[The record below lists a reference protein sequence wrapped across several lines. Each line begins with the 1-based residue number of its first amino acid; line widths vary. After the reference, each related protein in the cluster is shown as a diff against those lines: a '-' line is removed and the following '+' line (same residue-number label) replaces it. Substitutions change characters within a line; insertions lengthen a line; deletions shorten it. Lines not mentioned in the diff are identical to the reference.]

1 MINTQEENKMRQ
13 KIDFG
18 IDLGTTNS
26 AIAVMKDTEA
36 VIIKS
41 DDTQMDTTT
50 SCVYFNK
57 KQTAFVGLSGKQ
69 GIERDLNK
77 SYVKRKKSQP
87 NGYQEFKR
95 NMGTDYLY
103 VSNHMDKS
111 LTAEDLSAEVL
122 KKLKSYVRDE
132 NIVAAVITVPAM
144 FEQSQ
149 LDATQ
154 RAAELAGFSYCELLQ
169 EPIAASIAYGIKAT
183 SQSGYWLVFDFGGGT
198 FDAALMHTEEGI
210 MKVVDS
216 AGNNHLG
223 GKDLDTAIV
232 DQLLIPEIQN
242 QYDLEDTISDSAMK
256 VLLQATLK
264 TYAEDAKIKL
274 SSSDQWSELIE
285 DLGEDDSGADIDEFD
300 ITITLDQYE
309 KVVTPIFQQ
318 AIDITKYLVKRNNL
332 ELSDLSSLILVG
344 GPTFQQT
351 LRRMLVEQV
360 TDKIDTSIDP
370 MTAVAR
376 GATLFA
382 STKDIPREL
391 QKRDTKKAQLILKYP
406 ETTVETAEHLGI
418 KIDRDA
424 SESTLPETFNL
435 EVLRTDGAWS
445 SGSLVIDND
454 VEIIELQLNTGK
466 TNHFELKLSSSDG
479 TIIPC
484 QPSTITIIQ
493 GLKIANATLPYNI
506 GIEVYDT
513 LVAKQGVWPLAGL
526 EKNKTL
532 PAKGKGTYKT
542 MQDVRPG
549 VEEDIITIPIYEIN
563 FDKEGSRAIFNKR
576 FGEIIVSGKDLPGF
590 LPSGSDVEITLNIDS
605 SRRAKFEAYFPS
617 LDETYEKQVAS
628 EIKTDISTSQLK
640 REINEART
648 VAQKLSYSGNKD
660 ADKRV
665 QELDDAERLL
675 DERSDDR
682 DTKEKVKTSLTK
694 TLIELDEYQEQGAW
708 PKAELDLEDAI
719 EDLREINNEKGNAQ
733 FSGLLT
739 EFEAQARQII
749 SKQDAQSAAK
759 LTEEVRSAAFSLHRQ
774 DPAFWV
780 GMLEYMDYGFD
791 DIQWTDRDAAFR
803 GIQHAKRLLQT
814 SPSLDQLQDA
824 VVTIMGLMKP
834 ESRAE
839 MNNVDTSLLR
849 K

>member
-1 MINTQEENKMRQ
+1 MRQ
-13 KIDFG
+13 KVDFG

-26 AIAVMKDTEA
+26 AIAVMQDGDS

-41 DDTQMDTTT
+41 DDDQGDTTA
-50 SCVYFNK
+50 SCIAFNK
-57 KQTAFVGLSGKQ
+57 KQIMRVGEKAKNSIYEDATRNFQ
-69 GIERDLNK
+69 Q
-77 SYVKRKKSQP
+77 RKANSP

-95 NMGTDYLY
+95 NMGTNYCY
-103 VSNHMDKS
+103 ESTFMDRS
-111 LTAEDLSAEVL
+111 YTAEELSAEVL
-122 KKLKSYVRDE
+122 KKLKGYVRDE
-132 NIVAAVITVPAM
+132 NVTSAVITVPAM

-198 FDAALMHTEEGI
+198 FDAALMHTEDGI

-232 DQLLIPEIQN
+232 DQLFIPEIQN
-242 QYDLEDTISDSAMK
+242 QYNLEDTILNPSMR
-256 VLLQATLK
+256 VLLQDALK
-264 TYAEDAKIKL
+264 RYAAEAKIKL
-274 SSSDQWSELIE
+274 SSSNNWDEVIE
-285 DLGEDDSGADIDEFD
+285 NFGDDDEGEEIEFD
-300 ITITLDQYE
+300 ITITLNQYE

-318 AIDITKYLVKRNNL
+318 AIDITQDLIKRNNL
-332 ELSDLSSLILVG
+332 ESSDLSSLILVG

-351 LRRMLVEQV
+351 LRRMLAEQV
-360 TDKIDTSIDP
+360 TDKVDTSIDP

-391 QKRDTKKAQLILKYP
+391 QKRDTTKAQLILKYP
-406 ETTVETAEHLGI
+406 ETTVETAEHLGV
-418 KIDRDA
+418 KIDRSA
-424 SESTLPETFNL
+424 SDSALPETFNL

-445 SGSLVIDND
+445 SGSLAIDND

-484 QPSTITIIQ
+484 QPNTITIIQ
-493 GLKIANATLPYNI
+493 GLKIANATLPYSI

-549 VEEDIITIPIYEIN
+549 VKDDVITIPTYEIN
-563 FDKEGSRAIFNKR
+563 FGKEGSKAIFNKR
-576 FGEIIVSGKDLPGF
+576 FGEISISGEDLPGF
-590 LPSGSDVEITLNIDS
+590 LPSGSDVEVTLSIDS
-605 SRRAKFEAYFPS
+605 SRRAKFELYFPS
-617 LDETYEKQVAS
+617 LDETYEKQIAS
-628 EIKTDISTSQLK
+628 EIKTDISTNQLK

-648 VAQKLSYSGNKD
+648 VAQELSHSGNKD
-660 ADKRV
+660 ADKKV
-665 QELDDAERLL
+665 QELDEAERLL
-675 DERSDDR
+675 DERSADR

-719 EDLREINNEKGNAQ
+719 EDLRDINNEKGNART
-733 FSGLLT
+733 SILLT
-739 EFEAQARQII
+739 EFETQARQII
-749 SKQDAQSAAK
+749 SKQDIQSAAK
-759 LTEEVRSAAFSLHRQ
+759 LTKEINSTAFSLRQ
-774 DPAFWV
+774 QDTGFWV
-780 GMLEYMDYGFD
+780 GILEYMDYGFD
-791 DIQWTDRDAAFR
+791 DIQWTDRETAFK

-814 SPSLDQLQDA
+814 NPSHEQLQDA
-824 VVTIMGLMKP
+824 VVTIIGLMEP

>member
-1 MINTQEENKMRQ
+1 MRQ
-13 KIDFG
+13 KVDFG

-26 AIAVMKDTEA
+26 AIAVMQDGDS

-41 DDTQMDTTT
+41 DDDQGDTTA
-50 SCVYFNK
+50 SCISFNK
-57 KQTAFVGLSGKQ
+57 KQIMRVGEKAKNA
-69 GIERDLNK
+69 IEQEAIQNFK
-77 SYVKRKKSQP
+77 NRKAAKP

-95 NMGTDYLY
+95 NMGTNYNY
-103 VSNHMDKS
+103 ESTFMDRS
-111 LTAEDLSAEVL
+111 YTAEALSAEVL
-122 KKLKSYVRDE
+122 KKLKGYVRDE
-132 NIVAAVITVPAM
+132 NVTSAVITVPAM

-169 EPIAASIAYGIKAT
+169 EPIAASIAYGIKAA

-198 FDAALMHTEEGI
+198 FDAALMHTEDGI

-232 DQLLIPEIQN
+232 NQLFIPEIQN
-242 QYDLEDTISDSAMK
+242 QCDLEETISGSAMK
-256 VLLQATLK
+256 DLLQEALK
-264 TYAEDAKIKL
+264 GYAAQAKIKL
-274 SSSDQWSELIE
+274 SSSDQWSEYI
-285 DLGEDDSGADIDEFD
+285 DNLGDDDEGEEIEFD

-309 KVVTPIFQQ
+309 RVVTPIFQQ
-318 AIDITKYLVKRNNL
+318 AIDITQDLIKRNNL
-332 ELSDLSSLILVG
+332 EPSDLSSLILVG

-351 LRRMLVEQV
+351 LRRMLAEQV

-391 QKRDTKKAQLILKYP
+391 QKRDTTKAQLILKYP
-406 ETTVETAEHLGI
+406 ETTVETAEHLGV
-418 KIDRDA
+418 KIDRSA
-424 SESTLPETFNL
+424 SDSALPETFNL

-445 SGSLVIDND
+445 SGSLAIDND

-484 QPSTITIIQ
+484 QPNTITIIQ
-493 GLKIANATLPYNI
+493 GLKIANATLPYSI

-513 LVAKQGVWPLAGL
+513 LVAKQGVWPLTGL

-549 VEEDIITIPIYEIN
+549 VKDDVITIPTYEIN
-563 FDKEGSRAIFNKR
+563 FGKEGSKAIFNTR
-576 FGEIIVSGKDLPGF
+576 FGEISVSGEDLPGF
-590 LPSGSDVEITLNIDS
+590 LPSGSDVEVTLSIDS
-605 SRRAKFEAYFPS
+605 SRRAKYELYFPS
-617 LDETYEKQVAS
+617 LDETYEKQLAS

-648 VAQKLSYSGNKD
+648 VAQELSHSGNKD

-665 QELDDAERLL
+665 QELDEAERLL

-719 EDLREINNEKGNAQ
+719 EDLRDINNEKGNART
-733 FSGLLT
+733 SILLT
-739 EFEAQARQII
+739 EFETQARQII
-749 SKQDAQSAAK
+749 SKQDIQSAAK
-759 LTEEVRSAAFSLHRQ
+759 LTKEINSTAFSLRQ
-774 DPAFWV
+774 QDAGFWI
-780 GMLEYMDYGFD
+780 GILEYMDYGFD

-803 GIQHAKRLLQT
+803 GVQHAKRLLQT
-814 SPSLDQLQDA
+814 NPSHEQLQDA
-824 VVTIMGLMKP
+824 VVTIIGLMKP

-839 MNNVDTSLLR
+839 MNNVDTSLLS

>member
-1 MINTQEENKMRQ
+1 MRQ
-13 KIDFG
+13 KVDFG

-26 AIAVMKDTEA
+26 AIAVMQDGDS

-41 DDTQMDTTT
+41 DDDQGDTTP
-50 SCVYFNK
+50 SCVSFNK
-57 KQTAFVGLSGKQ
+57 KQIMRVGEKAKNS
-69 GIERDLNK
+69 IEQEAIQNFK
-77 SYVKRKKSQP
+77 NRKAAKP

-95 NMGTDYLY
+95 NMGTNYNY
-103 VSNHMDKS
+103 ASTFMDRS
-111 LTAEDLSAEVL
+111 YTAEALSAEVL
-122 KKLKSYVRDE
+122 KKLKGYVRDE
-132 NIVAAVITVPAM
+132 NVTSAVITVPAM

-169 EPIAASIAYGIKAT
+169 EPIAASIAYGIKAI

-198 FDAALMHTEEGI
+198 FDAALMHTEDGI

-223 GKDLDTAIV
+223 GKDLDAAIV

-242 QYDLEDTISDSAMK
+242 QCDLEETISGSAMK
-256 VLLQATLK
+256 DLLQEALK
-264 TYAEDAKIKL
+264 GYAAQAKIKL
-274 SSSDQWSELIE
+274 SSNDQWSEYI
-285 DLGEDDSGADIDEFD
+285 DNLGDDDDGEEIEFD

-318 AIDITKYLVKRNNL
+318 AIDITQDLIKRNNL
-332 ELSDLSSLILVG
+332 ESSDLSSLILVG

-351 LRRMLVEQV
+351 LRRMLAEQV

-382 STKDIPREL
+382 STKDTPREL
-391 QKRDTKKAQLILKYP
+391 QKRDTTKAQLTLKYP
-406 ETTVETAEHLGI
+406 ETTVEIAEHLGI

-424 SESTLPETFNL
+424 SESSLPETFNL

-445 SGSLVIDND
+445 SGSLAIDND

-466 TNHFELKLSSSDG
+466 TNHFKLKLSSSDG

-484 QPSTITIIQ
+484 EPSTITIIQ

-542 MQDVRPG
+542 MQEVRPG
-549 VEEDIITIPIYEIN
+549 VKEDVITIPIYETD
-563 FDKEGSRAIFNKR
+563 FEKEGSKAIFNSR
-576 FGEIIVSGKDLPGF
+576 FGEIIISGEDLPGF
-590 LPSGSDVEITLNIDS
+590 LPAGSDVEITLNIDS

-617 LDETYEKQVAS
+617 LDETYEEQVAS

-648 VAQKLSYSGNKD
+648 VAQELSHSGNKD

-665 QELDDAERLL
+665 QELDEAERLL

-682 DTKEKVKTSLTK
+682 DTKEKVKSSLTK

-719 EDLREINNEKGNAQ
+719 EDLRDINSEQGNARI
-733 FSGLLT
+733 SSLLT
-739 EFEAQARQII
+739 EFEAQARHVI

-759 LTEEVRSAAFSLHRQ
+759 LTEEIKSTAFSLKQQ
-774 DPAFWV
+774 DTGFWV
-780 GMLEYMDYGFD
+780 GILEYMDDEFD
-791 DIQWTDRDAAFR
+791 YIQWMDRDVAFR
-803 GIQHAKRLLQT
+803 GVQHAKRLLQVN
-814 SPSLDQLQDA
+814 PSHEQLQDA
-824 VVTIMGLMKP
+824 VVTIIGLMEP

>member
-1 MINTQEENKMRQ
+1 MRQ
-13 KIDFG
+13 KVDFG

-26 AIAVMKDTEA
+26 AIAVMQDGDS

-41 DDTQMDTTT
+41 DDDQGDTTA
-50 SCVYFNK
+50 SCISFNK
-57 KQTAFVGLSGKQ
+57 KQIMRVGDKAKNA
-69 GIERDLNK
+69 IEQEAIQNFK
-77 SYVKRKKSQP
+77 KREATKL

-95 NMGTDYLY
+95 NMGTNYNY
-103 VSNHMDKS
+103 ESTFMDRS
-111 LTAEDLSAEVL
+111 YSAEALSAEVL
-122 KKLKSYVRDE
+122 KKLKGYVRDE
-132 NIVAAVITVPAM
+132 NVTSAVITVPAM

-154 RAAELAGFSYCELLQ
+154 RAAQLAGFSYCELLQ

-223 GKDLDTAIV
+223 GKDLDAAVV
-232 DQLLIPEIQN
+232 DQLFIPEIQK
-242 QYDLEDTISDSAMK
+242 QCDLEDTISDSAMK
-256 VLLQATLK
+256 GLLQEALK
-264 TYAEDAKIKL
+264 GFAAESKIKL
-274 SSSDQWSELIE
+274 SSSDQWSEFID
-285 DLGEDDSGADIDEFD
+285 DLGEDDSGDDIEFD

-318 AIDITKYLVKRNNL
+318 AIDITKDLIKRNNL
-332 ELSDLSSLILVG
+332 EPSDLSSLILVG

-351 LRRMLVEQV
+351 LRRMLVEQI

-424 SESTLPETFNL
+424 SESSLPETFSL
-435 EVLRTDGAWS
+435 EVLRSDGAWS
-445 SGSLVIDND
+445 SGSLAIDND

-484 QPSTITIIQ
+484 QPNTITIIQ

-549 VEEDIITIPIYEIN
+549 VKDDVITIPTYEIN
-563 FDKEGSRAIFNKR
+563 FGKEGSKAIFNKR
-576 FGEIIVSGKDLPGF
+576 FGEISISGEDLPGF
-590 LPSGSDVEITLNIDS
+590 LPSGSDVEVTLSIDS
-605 SRRAKFEAYFPS
+605 SRRAKFELYFPS

-628 EIKTDISTSQLK
+628 EIKTDISTIQLK

-648 VAQKLSYSGNKD
+648 VAQELSHSGNKD

-665 QELDDAERLL
+665 EELDEAERLL

-708 PKAELDLEDAI
+708 PKAEIDLEDAI
-719 EDLREINNEKGNAQ
+719 EDLRDINNEKGNART
-733 FSGLLT
+733 SSLLT
-739 EFEAQARQII
+739 EFETQARQII
-749 SKQDAQSAAK
+749 SKKDVQSAAK
-759 LTEEVRSAAFSLHRQ
+759 LTEEINSMAFSLRQ
-774 DPAFWV
+774 QDTGFWV
-780 GMLEYMDYGFD
+780 GILEYMDYGFD

-803 GIQHAKRLLQT
+803 GVQHAKRLLQT
-814 SPSLDQLQDA
+814 NPSHEQLKDA
-824 VVTIMGLMKP
+824 VIIIIGLMRP

>member
-1 MINTQEENKMRQ
+1 MRQ
-13 KIDFG
+13 KVDFG

-26 AIAVMKDTEA
+26 AIAVMQDGDS

-41 DDTQMDTTT
+41 DDDQGDTTA
-50 SCVYFNK
+50 SCIAFNK
-57 KQTAFVGLSGKQ
+57 KQIMRVGEKAKNA
-69 GIERDLNK
+69 IEQEAIQNFK
-77 SYVKRKKSQP
+77 NRKAAKP

-95 NMGTDYLY
+95 NMGTNYCY
-103 VSNHMDKS
+103 ESTFMDRS
-111 LTAEDLSAEVL
+111 YTAEELSAEVL
-122 KKLKSYVRDE
+122 KKLKGYVRDE
-132 NIVAAVITVPAM
+132 NVTSAVITVPAM

-183 SQSGYWLVFDFGGGT
+183 SQSGHWLVFDFGGGT

-223 GKDLDTAIV
+223 GKDLDAAIV

-242 QYDLEDTISDSAMK
+242 QYDLEETISGSAMK
-256 VLLQATLK
+256 DLLQEALK
-264 TYAEDAKIKL
+264 GYAAQAKIKL
-274 SSSDQWSELIE
+274 SSNDQWSEFIE
-285 DLGEDDSGADIDEFD
+285 ELGEDDSGDDIEFV
-300 ITITLDQYE
+300 ITITLNQYE

-318 AIDITKYLVKRNNL
+318 AIDITQDLIKRNNL
-332 ELSDLSSLILVG
+332 ESSDLSSLILVG

-391 QKRDTKKAQLILKYP
+391 QKRDITKAQLILKYP

-424 SESTLPETFNL
+424 SESSLPETFNL

-445 SGSLVIDND
+445 SGSLAIDND

-493 GLKIANATLPYNI
+493 GLKIANATLPYSI

-549 VEEDIITIPIYEIN
+549 VKDDVITIPTYEIN
-563 FDKEGSRAIFNKR
+563 FGKEGSKAIFNKR
-576 FGEIIVSGKDLPGF
+576 FGEISISGEDLPGF
-590 LPSGSDVEITLNIDS
+590 LPSGSDVEVTLSIDS
-605 SRRAKFEAYFPS
+605 SRRAKFELYFPS
-617 LDETYEKQVAS
+617 LDETYEKQIAS
-628 EIKTDISTSQLK
+628 EIKTDISTNQLK

-648 VAQKLSYSGNKD
+648 VAQELSHSGNKD
-660 ADKRV
+660 ADKKV
-665 QELDDAERLL
+665 QELDEAERLL
-675 DERSDDR
+675 DERSADR

-719 EDLREINNEKGNAQ
+719 EDLRDINNEKGNART
-733 FSGLLT
+733 SILLT
-739 EFEAQARQII
+739 EFETQARQII
-749 SKQDAQSAAK
+749 SKQDIQSAAK
-759 LTEEVRSAAFSLHRQ
+759 LTKEINSTAFSLRQ
-774 DPAFWV
+774 QDTGFWV
-780 GMLEYMDYGFD
+780 GILEYMDYGFD
-791 DIQWTDRDAAFR
+791 DIQWTDRETAFK

-814 SPSLDQLQDA
+814 NPSHEQLQDA
-824 VVTIMGLMKP
+824 VVTIIGLMEP

>member
-1 MINTQEENKMRQ
+1 MRQ
-13 KIDFG
+13 KVDFG

-26 AIAVMKDTEA
+26 AIAVMQDGDS

-41 DDTQMDTTT
+41 DDDQGDTTA
-50 SCVYFNK
+50 SCIAFNK
-57 KQTAFVGLSGKQ
+57 KQIMRVGEKAKNSIYEDATRNFQ
-69 GIERDLNK
+69 Q
-77 SYVKRKKSQP
+77 RKANSP

-95 NMGTDYLY
+95 NMGTNYCY
-103 VSNHMDKS
+103 ESTFMDRS
-111 LTAEDLSAEVL
+111 YTAEELSAEVL
-122 KKLKSYVRDE
+122 KKLKGYVRDE
-132 NIVAAVITVPAM
+132 SVTSAVITVPAM

-232 DQLLIPEIQN
+232 DQLFIPEIQN
-242 QYDLEDTISDSAMK
+242 QYNLEDTILNPSMR
-256 VLLQATLK
+256 VLLQDALK
-264 TYAEDAKIKL
+264 RYAAEAKIKL
-274 SSSDQWSELIE
+274 SSSNNWDEVIE
-285 DLGEDDSGADIDEFD
+285 NFGDDDEGEEIEFD

-318 AIDITKYLVKRNNL
+318 AIDITKDLVKRNNL

-351 LRRMLVEQV
+351 LRRMLAEQV
-360 TDKIDTSIDP
+360 TNKIDTSIDP

-391 QKRDTKKAQLILKYP
+391 QQRDTKKAQLTLRYP

-445 SGSLVIDND
+445 SGSLAIDND
-454 VEIIELQLNTGK
+454 VEIIELQLNMGK

-493 GLKIANATLPYNI
+493 GLKIANATLPYSI

-513 LVAKQGVWPLAGL
+513 LIAKQGVWPLAGL

-549 VEEDIITIPIYEIN
+549 VKGDVITIPTYEID
-563 FDKEGSRAIFNKR
+563 FGKEGSRAIFNTR
-576 FGEIIVSGKDLPGF
+576 VGEISISGEDLPGF
-590 LPSGSDVEITLNIDS
+590 LPSGSDVEVTLSIDS
-605 SRRAKFEAYFPS
+605 SRRAKFELYFPS
-617 LDETYEKQVAS
+617 LDETYEEDVAS

-648 VAQKLSYSGNKD
+648 VAQELSHSGNKD

-665 QELDDAERLL
+665 QELDEAERLL

-780 GMLEYMDYGFD
+780 GMLEYMDYGFE

-814 SPSLDQLQDA
+814 NPSHEQLQDA
-824 VVTIMGLMKP
+824 VVTIIGLMKP

>member
-1 MINTQEENKMRQ
+1 MRQ
-13 KIDFG
+13 KVDFG

-26 AIAVMKDTEA
+26 AIAVMQDGDS

-41 DDTQMDTTT
+41 DDDQGDTTP
-50 SCVYFNK
+50 SCVSFNK
-57 KQTAFVGLSGKQ
+57 KQIMRVGEKAKNS
-69 GIERDLNK
+69 IEQEAIQNL
-77 SYVKRKKSQP
+77 VKHKAGNP

-95 NMGTDYLY
+95 NMGTNYLY
-103 VSNHMDKS
+103 ESTFMNRS
-111 LTAEDLSAEVL
+111 YTAEELSAEVL
-122 KKLKSYVRDE
+122 KKLKGYVRDE
-132 NIVAAVITVPAM
+132 SVTSAVITVPAM

-154 RAAELAGFSYCELLQ
+154 RAAQLAGFSYCELLQ
-169 EPIAASIAYGIKAT
+169 EPIAASIAYGVKAN

-198 FDAALMHTEEGI
+198 FDAALMHTEDGI

-216 AGNNHLG
+216 AGDNHLG

-232 DQLLIPEIQN
+232 DHLFIPEIQ
-242 QYDLEDTISDSAMK
+242 QQCEIEDTISSSATK
-256 VLLQATLK
+256 VILQEALK
-264 TYAEDAKIKL
+264 RYAAEAKIKL
-274 SSSDQWSELIE
+274 SSSGQWNEFID
-285 DLGEDDSGADIDEFD
+285 DLGEDDNGEDIEFD

-318 AIDITKYLVKRNNL
+318 AIDITQDLIKRNNL
-332 ELSDLSSLILVG
+332 EPNDLSSLILVG

-351 LRRMLVEQV
+351 LRRMLAEQI

-391 QKRDTKKAQLILKYP
+391 QKRDTTKAQLILKYP

-418 KIDRDA
+418 KIDRA
-424 SESTLPETFNL
+424 SSDSLLPETFNL

-445 SGSLVIDND
+445 SGSLAIDND
-454 VEIIELQLNTGK
+454 VEIIELHLNTGK

-563 FDKEGSRAIFNKR
+563 FDKEGSKAIFNKR

-590 LPSGSDVEITLNIDS
+590 LPSGSDVEVTLSIDS
-605 SRRAKFEAYFPS
+605 SRIARFELYFPS

-648 VAQKLSYSGNKD
+648 VAQELSHSGNKE

-665 QELDDAERLL
+665 QELDEAERLL

-719 EDLREINNEKGNAQ
+719 EDLRDINSEKGNAQ
-733 FSGLLT
+733 FSSLLT

-759 LTEEVRSAAFSLHRQ
+759 LTDEVRSAAFSLHRQ

>member
-1 MINTQEENKMRQ
+1 MRQ
-13 KIDFG
+13 KVDFG

-26 AIAVMKDTEA
+26 AIAVMQDGDS

-41 DDTQMDTTT
+41 DDDQGDTTP
-50 SCVYFNK
+50 SCVSFNK
-57 KQTAFVGLSGKQ
+57 KQIMRVGEKAKNS
-69 GIERDLNK
+69 IEQEAIQNL
-77 SYVKRKKSQP
+77 VKHKAGNP

-95 NMGTDYLY
+95 NMGTNYLY
-103 VSNHMDKS
+103 ESTFMNRS
-111 LTAEDLSAEVL
+111 YTAEELSAEVL
-122 KKLKSYVRDE
+122 KKLKGYVRDE
-132 NIVAAVITVPAM
+132 SITSAVITVPAM

-154 RAAELAGFSYCELLQ
+154 RAAQLAGFSYCELLQ
-169 EPIAASIAYGIKAT
+169 EPIAASIAYGVKAN

-198 FDAALMHTEEGI
+198 FDAALMHTEDGI

-232 DQLLIPEIQN
+232 DHLFIPEIQ
-242 QYDLEDTISDSAMK
+242 QQCEIEDTISSSATK
-256 VLLQATLK
+256 VILQEALK
-264 TYAEDAKIKL
+264 RYAAEAKIKL
-274 SSSDQWSELIE
+274 SSSGQWNEFID
-285 DLGEDDSGADIDEFD
+285 DLGEDDNGEDIEFD

-318 AIDITKYLVKRNNL
+318 AIDITQDLIKRNNL
-332 ELSDLSSLILVG
+332 ESSDLSSLILVG

-391 QKRDTKKAQLILKYP
+391 QKRDTTKAQLILKYP

-418 KIDRDA
+418 KIDRA
-424 SESTLPETFNL
+424 SSDSLLPETFNL

-445 SGSLVIDND
+445 SGSLAIDND
-454 VEIIELQLNTGK
+454 VEIIELHLNTGK

-563 FDKEGSRAIFNKR
+563 FDKEGSKAIFNKR

-590 LPSGSDVEITLNIDS
+590 LPSGSDVEVTLNIDS
-605 SRRAKFEAYFPS
+605 SRIARFELYFPS

-648 VAQKLSYSGNKD
+648 VAQELSHSGNKE

-665 QELDDAERLL
+665 QELDEAERLL

-682 DTKEKVKTSLTK
+682 DTKEKVRTSLTK
-694 TLIELDEYQEQGAW
+694 TLIELDEYEEQGAW

-719 EDLREINNEKGNAQ
+719 EDLRDINNEKGNARTG
-733 FSGLLT
+733 SLLT
-739 EFEAQARQII
+739 EFENQARQII
-749 SKQDAQSAAK
+749 SKQDIQSAAK
-759 LTEEVRSAAFSLHRQ
+759 LTKEINSTAFSLRQ
-774 DPAFWV
+774 QDAGFWI
-780 GMLEYMDYGFD
+780 GILEYMDYGFD

-803 GIQHAKRLLQT
+803 GVQHAKRLLQT
-814 SPSLDQLQDA
+814 NPSHEQLQDA
-824 VVTIMGLMKP
+824 VVTIIGLMKP

>member
-1 MINTQEENKMRQ
+1 MRQ
-13 KIDFG
+13 KLDFG

-26 AIAVMKDTEA
+26 AIAVMQDGDS

-41 DDTQMDTTT
+41 DDDQGDITA
-50 SCVYFNK
+50 SCISFNK
-57 KQTAFVGLSGKQ
+57 KKVIRVGEKAKYL
-69 GIERDLNK
+69 IENEAIQNFK
-77 SYVKRKKSQP
+77 KRKAAKP

-95 NMGTDYLY
+95 NMGTNYSY
-103 VSNHMDKS
+103 ESTFMDRS
-111 LTAEDLSAEVL
+111 YTAEELSAEVL
-122 KKLKSYVRDE
+122 KKLKGYVRDE
-132 NIVAAVITVPAM
+132 NVTSAVITVPAM

-198 FDAALMHTEEGI
+198 FDAALMHTEDGI

-223 GKDLDTAIV
+223 GKDLDAAIV

-242 QYDLEDTISDSAMK
+242 QCDLEETISGSAMK
-256 VLLQATLK
+256 DLLQEALK
-264 TYAEDAKIKL
+264 GYAAQAKIKL
-274 SSSDQWSELIE
+274 SSTDQWNEFIE
-285 DLGEDDSGADIDEFD
+285 NFGDDDEGEEIEFD

-309 KVVTPIFQQ
+309 KVVAPIFQQ
-318 AIDITKYLVKRNNL
+318 AIDITQDLIKRNNL
-332 ELSDLSSLILVG
+332 EPSDLSSLILVG

-351 LRRMLVEQV
+351 LRRMLAEQV

-391 QKRDTKKAQLILKYP
+391 QKRDTTKAQLILKYP
-406 ETTVETAEHLGI
+406 ETTVETAEHLGV

-424 SESTLPETFNL
+424 SESSLPETFSL

-493 GLKIANATLPYNI
+493 GLKIANATLPYSI

-513 LVAKQGVWPLAGL
+513 LAAKQGVWPLAGL

-549 VEEDIITIPIYEIN
+549 VKDDVITIPTYEIN
-563 FDKEGSRAIFNKR
+563 FGKEGSKAIFNKR
-576 FGEIIVSGKDLPGF
+576 FGEISISGEDLPGF
-590 LPSGSDVEITLNIDS
+590 LPSGSDVEVTLSIDS
-605 SRRAKFEAYFPS
+605 SRRAKFELYFPS
-617 LDETYEKQVAS
+617 LDETYEEQIAS

-648 VAQKLSYSGNKD
+648 VAQAQSYSGNKD

-665 QELDDAERLL
+665 QELDEAERLL

-759 LTEEVRSAAFSLHRQ
+759 LTDEVRSAAFSLHRQ

-791 DIQWTDRDAAFR
+791 DIQWTDRDAAFK
-803 GIQHAKRLLQT
+803 GVQHAKRLLQT

>member
-1 MINTQEENKMRQ
+1 MRQ
-13 KIDFG
+13 KVDFG

-26 AIAVMKDTEA
+26 AIAVMQDGDS

-41 DDTQMDTTT
+41 DDDQGDITA
-50 SCVYFNK
+50 SCIAFNK
-57 KQTAFVGLSGKQ
+57 KQIMRVGQKAKDAIEHEAKQ
-69 GIERDLNK
+69 NFK
-77 SYVKRKKSQP
+77 KRKATVP

-95 NMGTDYLY
+95 NMGTNYCY
-103 VSNHMDKS
+103 ESTFMDRS
-111 LTAEDLSAEVL
+111 YTAEALSAEVL
-122 KKLKSYVRDE
+122 KKLKGFVRDE
-132 NIVAAVITVPAM
+132 NVTSAVITVPAM

-169 EPIAASIAYGIKAT
+169 EPIAASIAYGIKAS

-198 FDAALMHTEEGI
+198 FDAALMHTEDGI

-223 GKDLDTAIV
+223 GKDLDAAIV

-242 QYDLEDTISDSAMK
+242 QYDLEGTISDPAMK
-256 VLLQATLK
+256 ILLQATLK

-274 SSSDQWSELIE
+274 SSNDQWSELIE
-285 DLGEDDSGADIDEFD
+285 DLGEDDSGTEIDEFD
-300 ITITLDQYE
+300 ITITLEQYE

-318 AIDITKYLVKRNNL
+318 AIDITKDLIKRNNL
-332 ELSDLSSLILVG
+332 EPSDLSSLILVG

-351 LRRMLVEQV
+351 LRRMLTEQI
-360 TDKIDTSIDP
+360 TDKVDTSIDP

-391 QKRDTKKAQLILKYP
+391 QKRDTTKAQLTLKYP
-406 ETTVETAEHLGI
+406 ETTVEAAEHLGI
-418 KIDRDA
+418 KIDREA
-424 SESTLPETFNL
+424 SESSLPEKFSL

-466 TNHFELKLSSSDG
+466 ANHFELKLSSSDG

-493 GLKIANATLPYNI
+493 GLKIANATLPYSI

-549 VEEDIITIPIYEIN
+549 VKDDVITIPTYEID
-563 FDKEGSRAIFNKR
+563 FGKEGSKAIFNKR
-576 FGEIIVSGKDLPGF
+576 FGEISISGEDLPRF
-590 LPSGSDVEITLNIDS
+590 LPSGSDVEVTLSIDS
-605 SRRAKFEAYFPS
+605 SRRAKFELYFPS

-628 EIKTDISTSQLK
+628 EIKTEISTSQLK
-640 REINEART
+640 REISEART
-648 VAQKLSYSGNKD
+648 VAQELSYSGNKD

-665 QELDDAERLL
+665 QELDEAERLL

-719 EDLREINNEKGNAQ
+719 EDLRDINNEKGNART
-733 FSGLLT
+733 SSLLA

-749 SKQDAQSAAK
+749 SKKDVQSAAK
-759 LTEEVRSAAFSLHRQ
+759 LTEEINSMAFSVRQ
-774 DPAFWV
+774 QDTGFWV
-780 GMLEYMDYGFD
+780 GILEYMDYEFD
-791 DIQWTDRDAAFR
+791 DIQWTDHDAAFR
-803 GIQHAKRLLQT
+803 GVQYAKRLLQT
-814 SPSLDQLQDA
+814 NPSHEQLKDA
-824 VVTIMGLMKP
+824 VITIIGLMKP

>member
-1 MINTQEENKMRQ
+1 MRQ
-13 KIDFG
+13 KVDFG

-26 AIAVMKDTEA
+26 AIAVMQDGDS

-41 DDTQMDTTT
+41 DDDQGDTTA
-50 SCVYFNK
+50 SCISFNK
-57 KQTAFVGLSGKQ
+57 KQIMRVGEKAKNSIYEDATRSFQ
-69 GIERDLNK
+69 Q
-77 SYVKRKKSQP
+77 RKANSP

-95 NMGTDYLY
+95 NMGTNYCY
-103 VSNHMDKS
+103 ESTFMDRS
-111 LTAEDLSAEVL
+111 YSAEALSAEVL
-122 KKLKSYVRDE
+122 KKLKGYVRDE
-132 NIVAAVITVPAM
+132 NVTSAVITVPAM

-198 FDAALMHTEEGI
+198 FDAALMHTEDGI

-232 DQLLIPEIQN
+232 DQLFIPEIQN
-242 QYDLEDTISDSAMK
+242 QCDLEETILNPSMR
-256 VLLQATLK
+256 VLLQGALK
-264 TYAEDAKIKL
+264 RYAAEAKIKL
-274 SSSDQWSELIE
+274 SSSGNWDEVIE
-285 DLGEDDSGADIDEFD
+285 NLGEDDSGEEIEFD

-318 AIDITKYLVKRNNL
+318 AIDIAQDLIKRNNL
-332 ELSDLSSLILVG
+332 EPSDLSSLILVG

-351 LRRMLVEQV
+351 LRRMLAEQV

-382 STKDIPREL
+382 STKDIPKEL
-391 QKRDTKKAQLILKYP
+391 QKRDTTKAQLILKYP
-406 ETTVETAEHLGI
+406 ETTVETAEHLGV
-418 KIDRDA
+418 KIDRNA
-424 SESTLPETFNL
+424 SDSALPETFDL

-445 SGSLVIDND
+445 SGSLAIDND

-493 GLKIANATLPYNI
+493 GLKIANATLPYSI

-549 VEEDIITIPIYEIN
+549 VKDDVITIPTYEIN
-563 FDKEGSRAIFNKR
+563 FGKEGSKAIFNTR
-576 FGEIIVSGKDLPGF
+576 FGEISVSGEDLPGF
-590 LPSGSDVEITLNIDS
+590 LPSGSDVEVTLSIDS
-605 SRRAKFEAYFPS
+605 SRRAKYELYFPS
-617 LDETYEKQVAS
+617 LDETYEKQLAS
-628 EIKTDISTSQLK
+628 EIKTDIPTSQLK

-648 VAQKLSYSGNKD
+648 VAQELSHSGNKD

-665 QELDDAERLL
+665 QELDEAERLL

-719 EDLREINNEKGNAQ
+719 EDLRDINNEKGNART
-733 FSGLLT
+733 SSLLT

-749 SKQDAQSAAK
+749 SKKDVQSAAK
-759 LTEEVRSAAFSLHRQ
+759 LTEEINSMAFSLRQ
-774 DPAFWV
+774 QDTGFWV
-780 GMLEYMDYGFD
+780 GILEYMDYGFD

-803 GIQHAKRLLQT
+803 GVQHAKRLLQT
-814 SPSLDQLQDA
+814 NPSHEQLKDA
-824 VVTIMGLMKP
+824 VIIIIGLMKP

>member
-1 MINTQEENKMRQ
+1 MRQ
-13 KIDFG
+13 KVDFG

-26 AIAVMKDTEA
+26 AIAVMQDGDS

-41 DDTQMDTTT
+41 DDDQGDTTP
-50 SCVYFNK
+50 SCVSFNK
-57 KQTAFVGLSGKQ
+57 KQIMRVGEKAKNS
-69 GIERDLNK
+69 IEQEAIQNL
-77 SYVKRKKSQP
+77 VKHKAGNP

-95 NMGTDYLY
+95 NMGTNYLY
-103 VSNHMDKS
+103 ESTFMNRS
-111 LTAEDLSAEVL
+111 YTAEELSAEVL
-122 KKLKSYVRDE
+122 KKLKGYVRDE
-132 NIVAAVITVPAM
+132 SVTSAVITVPAM

-154 RAAELAGFSYCELLQ
+154 RAAQLAGFSYCELLQ
-169 EPIAASIAYGIKAT
+169 EPIAASIAYGVKAN

-198 FDAALMHTEEGI
+198 FDAALMHTEDGI

-216 AGNNHLG
+216 AGDNHLG

-232 DQLLIPEIQN
+232 DHLFIPEIQ
-242 QYDLEDTISDSAMK
+242 QQCEIEDTISSSATK
-256 VLLQATLK
+256 VILQEALK
-264 TYAEDAKIKL
+264 RYAAEAKIKL
-274 SSSDQWSELIE
+274 SSSGQWNEFID
-285 DLGEDDSGADIDEFD
+285 DLGEDDNGEDIEFD

-318 AIDITKYLVKRNNL
+318 AIDITQDLIKRNNL
-332 ELSDLSSLILVG
+332 EPNDLSSLILVG

-351 LRRMLVEQV
+351 LRRMLAEQI

-391 QKRDTKKAQLILKYP
+391 QKRDTTKAQLILKYP

-418 KIDRDA
+418 KIDRA
-424 SESTLPETFNL
+424 SSDSLLPETFNL

-445 SGSLVIDND
+445 SGSLAIDND
-454 VEIIELQLNTGK
+454 VEIIELHLNTGK

-563 FDKEGSRAIFNKR
+563 FDKEGSKAVFNKR

-590 LPSGSDVEITLNIDS
+590 LPSGSDVEVTLSIDS
-605 SRRAKFEAYFPS
+605 SRIARFELYFPS

-648 VAQKLSYSGNKD
+648 VAQELSHSGNKE

-665 QELDDAERLL
+665 QELDEAERLL

-682 DTKEKVKTSLTK
+682 DTKEKVRTSLTK

-719 EDLREINNEKGNAQ
+719 EDLRDINSEKGNAQ
-733 FSGLLT
+733 FSSLLT

-759 LTEEVRSAAFSLHRQ
+759 LTDEVRSAAFSLHRQ

-803 GIQHAKRLLQT
+803 GVQHAKRLLQT
-814 SPSLDQLQDA
+814 NPSLDQLQDA

>member
-1 MINTQEENKMRQ
+1 MRQ
-13 KIDFG
+13 KVDFG

-26 AIAVMKDTEA
+26 AIAVMQDGDS

-41 DDTQMDTTT
+41 DDDQGDTTA
-50 SCVYFNK
+50 SCIAFNK
-57 KQTAFVGLSGKQ
+57 KQIMRVGEKAKNSIYEDATRNFQ
-69 GIERDLNK
+69 Q
-77 SYVKRKKSQP
+77 RKANSP

-95 NMGTDYLY
+95 NMGTNYCY
-103 VSNHMDKS
+103 ESTFMDRS
-111 LTAEDLSAEVL
+111 YTAEELSAEVL
-122 KKLKSYVRDE
+122 KKLKGYVRDE
-132 NIVAAVITVPAM
+132 NVTSAVITVPAM

-198 FDAALMHTEEGI
+198 FDAALMHTEDGI

-232 DQLLIPEIQN
+232 DQLFIPEIQN
-242 QYDLEDTISDSAMK
+242 QYNLEDTILNPSMR
-256 VLLQATLK
+256 VLLQDALK
-264 TYAEDAKIKL
+264 RYAAEAKIKL
-274 SSSDQWSELIE
+274 SSSNNWDEVIE
-285 DLGEDDSGADIDEFD
+285 NFGDDDEGEEIEFD

-318 AIDITKYLVKRNNL
+318 AIDITQDLIKRNNL
-332 ELSDLSSLILVG
+332 ESSDLSSLILVG

-351 LRRMLVEQV
+351 LRRMLAEQI

-391 QKRDTKKAQLILKYP
+391 QKRDTTKAQLILKYP

-418 KIDRDA
+418 KIDRA
-424 SESTLPETFNL
+424 SSDSLLPETFNL

-445 SGSLVIDND
+445 SGSLAIDND
-454 VEIIELQLNTGK
+454 VEIIELHLNTGK

-493 GLKIANATLPYNI
+493 GLKIANATLPYSI

-549 VEEDIITIPIYEIN
+549 MKGDVITIPTYEIN
-563 FDKEGSRAIFNKR
+563 FGKEGSKAIFNKR
-576 FGEIIVSGKDLPGF
+576 FGEISISGEDLPGF
-590 LPSGSDVEITLNIDS
+590 LPSGSDVEVTLSIDS
-605 SRRAKFEAYFPS
+605 SRRAKFELYFPS

-628 EIKTDISTSQLK
+628 EIKTDISTIQLK

-648 VAQKLSYSGNKD
+648 VAQELSHSGNKD

-665 QELDDAERLL
+665 EELDEAERLL

-708 PKAELDLEDAI
+708 PKAEIDLEDAI
-719 EDLREINNEKGNAQ
+719 EDLRDINNEKGNART
-733 FSGLLT
+733 SSLLT
-739 EFEAQARQII
+739 EFETQARQII
-749 SKQDAQSAAK
+749 SKKDVQSAAK
-759 LTEEVRSAAFSLHRQ
+759 LTEEINSMAFSLRQ
-774 DPAFWV
+774 QDTGFWV
-780 GMLEYMDYGFD
+780 GILEYMDYGFD

-803 GIQHAKRLLQT
+803 GVQHAKRLLQT
-814 SPSLDQLQDA
+814 NPSHEQLKDA
-824 VVTIMGLMKP
+824 VIIIIGLMRP

>member
-1 MINTQEENKMRQ
+1 MRQ
-13 KIDFG
+13 KVDFG

-26 AIAVMKDTEA
+26 AIAVMQDGDS

-41 DDTQMDTTT
+41 DDDQGDTTA
-50 SCVYFNK
+50 SCIAFNK
-57 KQTAFVGLSGKQ
+57 KQIMRVGEKAKNA
-69 GIERDLNK
+69 IEQEAIQNFK
-77 SYVKRKKSQP
+77 NRKAAKP

-95 NMGTDYLY
+95 NMGTNYCY
-103 VSNHMDKS
+103 ESTFMDRS
-111 LTAEDLSAEVL
+111 YTAEELSAEVL
-122 KKLKSYVRDE
+122 KKLKGYVRDE
-132 NIVAAVITVPAM
+132 NVTSAVITVPAM

-223 GKDLDTAIV
+223 GKDLDAAIV

-242 QYDLEDTISDSAMK
+242 QYDLEETISGSAMK
-256 VLLQATLK
+256 DLLQEALK
-264 TYAEDAKIKL
+264 GYAAQAKIKL
-274 SSSDQWSELIE
+274 SSNDQWSEFIE
-285 DLGEDDSGADIDEFD
+285 ELGEDDSGDDIEFD
-300 ITITLDQYE
+300 ITITLNQYE

-318 AIDITKYLVKRNNL
+318 AIDITQDLIKRNNL
-332 ELSDLSSLILVG
+332 ESSDLSSLILVG

-391 QKRDTKKAQLILKYP
+391 QKRDITKAQLILKYP

-424 SESTLPETFNL
+424 SESSLPETFNL

-445 SGSLVIDND
+445 SGSLAIDND

-493 GLKIANATLPYNI
+493 GLKIANATLPYSI

-549 VEEDIITIPIYEIN
+549 MKGDVITIPTYEIN
-563 FDKEGSRAIFNKR
+563 FGKEGSKAIFNKR
-576 FGEIIVSGKDLPGF
+576 FGEISISGEDLPGF
-590 LPSGSDVEITLNIDS
+590 LPSGSDVEVTLSIDS
-605 SRRAKFEAYFPS
+605 SRRAKFELYFPS

-628 EIKTDISTSQLK
+628 EIKTDISTIQLK

-648 VAQKLSYSGNKD
+648 VAQELSHSGNKD

-665 QELDDAERLL
+665 EELDEAERLL

-708 PKAELDLEDAI
+708 PKAEIDLEDAI
-719 EDLREINNEKGNAQ
+719 EDLRDINNEKGNART
-733 FSGLLT
+733 SSLLT
-739 EFEAQARQII
+739 EFETQARQII
-749 SKQDAQSAAK
+749 SKKDVQSAAK
-759 LTEEVRSAAFSLHRQ
+759 LTEEINSMAFSLRQ
-774 DPAFWV
+774 QDTGFWV
-780 GMLEYMDYGFD
+780 GILEYMDYGFD

-803 GIQHAKRLLQT
+803 GVQHAKRLLQT
-814 SPSLDQLQDA
+814 NPSHEQLKDA
-824 VVTIMGLMKP
+824 VIIIIGLMRP

>member
-1 MINTQEENKMRQ
+1 MRQ
-13 KIDFG
+13 KVDFG

-26 AIAVMKDTEA
+26 AIAVMQDGDS

-41 DDTQMDTTT
+41 DDDQGDTTA
-50 SCVYFNK
+50 SCIAFNK
-57 KQTAFVGLSGKQ
+57 KQIMRVGEKAKNSIYEDATRNFQ
-69 GIERDLNK
+69 Q
-77 SYVKRKKSQP
+77 RKANSP

-95 NMGTDYLY
+95 NMGTNYCY
-103 VSNHMDKS
+103 ESTFMDRS
-111 LTAEDLSAEVL
+111 YTAEELSAEVL
-122 KKLKSYVRDE
+122 KKLKGYVRDE
-132 NIVAAVITVPAM
+132 NVTSAVITVPAM

-232 DQLLIPEIQN
+232 DQLFIPEIQN
-242 QYDLEDTISDSAMK
+242 QYNLEDTILNPSMR
-256 VLLQATLK
+256 VLLQDALK
-264 TYAEDAKIKL
+264 RYAAEAKIKL
-274 SSSDQWSELIE
+274 SSSNNWDEVIE
-285 DLGEDDSGADIDEFD
+285 NFGDDDEGEEIEFD

-318 AIDITKYLVKRNNL
+318 AIDITKDLVKRNNL

-351 LRRMLVEQV
+351 LRRMLAEQV
-360 TDKIDTSIDP
+360 TNKIDTSIDP

-391 QKRDTKKAQLILKYP
+391 QQRDTKKAQLTLRYP

-445 SGSLVIDND
+445 SGSLAIDND
-454 VEIIELQLNTGK
+454 VEIIELQLNMGK

-493 GLKIANATLPYNI
+493 GLKIANATLPYSI

-513 LVAKQGVWPLAGL
+513 LIAKQGVWPLAGL

-549 VEEDIITIPIYEIN
+549 VKGDVITIPTYEID
-563 FDKEGSRAIFNKR
+563 FGKEGSRAIFNTR
-576 FGEIIVSGKDLPGF
+576 VGEISISGEDLPGF
-590 LPSGSDVEITLNIDS
+590 LPSGSDVEVTLSIDS
-605 SRRAKFEAYFPS
+605 SRRAKFELYFPS
-617 LDETYEKQVAS
+617 LDETYEEDVAS

-648 VAQKLSYSGNKD
+648 VAQELSHSGNKD

-665 QELDDAERLL
+665 QELDEAERLL

-780 GMLEYMDYGFD
+780 GMLEYMDYGFE
-791 DIQWTDRDAAFR
+791 DIQWTERDAAFR

-814 SPSLDQLQDA
+814 NPSHEQLQDA
-824 VVTIMGLMKP
+824 VVTIIGLMKP

>member
-1 MINTQEENKMRQ
+1 MRQ
-13 KIDFG
+13 KVDFG

-26 AIAVMKDTEA
+26 AIAVMQDGDS

-41 DDTQMDTTT
+41 VGEEQNDTTP
-50 SCVYFNK
+50 SCISFNK
-57 KQTAFVGLSGKQ
+57 KKMMYVGNKAKNS
-69 GIERDLNK
+69 IEQEAIRNFQQ
-77 SYVKRKKSQP
+77 RKAAKP

-95 NMGTDYLY
+95 NMGTNYNY
-103 VSNHMDKS
+103 ESTFMDRS
-111 LTAEDLSAEVL
+111 YTAEALSAEVL
-122 KKLKSYVRDE
+122 KKLKGYVRDE
-132 NIVAAVITVPAM
+132 SVTSAVITVPAM

-169 EPIAASIAYGIKAT
+169 EPIAASIAYGIKPA

-198 FDAALMHTEEGI
+198 FDAALMHTEDGI

-242 QYDLEDTISDSAMK
+242 QYDLEDTISGSATK
-256 VLLQATLK
+256 DLLQEALK
-264 TYAEDAKIKL
+264 GYAAQAKIKL
-274 SSSDQWSELIE
+274 SSSDQWSEYIE
-285 DLGEDDSGADIDEFD
+285 NLGDDDEGEEIDFD

-318 AIDITKYLVKRNNL
+318 AIDITQDLIKRNNL
-332 ELSDLSSLILVG
+332 ESSDLSSLILVG

-391 QKRDTKKAQLILKYP
+391 QKRDITKAQLILKYP

-424 SESTLPETFNL
+424 SESSLPETFNL

-445 SGSLVIDND
+445 SGSLAIDND

-493 GLKIANATLPYNI
+493 GLKIANATLPYSI

-549 VEEDIITIPIYEIN
+549 VKDDVITIPTYEIN
-563 FDKEGSRAIFNKR
+563 FGKEGSRAILNKR
-576 FGEIIVSGKDLPGF
+576 FGEISISGEDLPGF
-590 LPSGSDVEITLNIDS
+590 LPSGSDVEVTLSIDS
-605 SRRAKFEAYFPS
+605 SRRAKFELYFPS
-617 LDETYEKQVAS
+617 LDETYEKEVAS
-628 EIKTDISTSQLK
+628 EIKTDISTNQLK

-648 VAQKLSYSGNKD
+648 VAQELSHSGNKD

-665 QELDDAERLL
+665 QELDEAERLL

-682 DTKEKVKTSLTK
+682 DTKEKVKTSLTQ

-719 EDLREINNEKGNAQ
+719 EDLRDINSEKGNAQ
-733 FSGLLT
+733 FSSLLT

-759 LTEEVRSAAFSLHRQ
+759 LTDEVRSAAFSLHRQ

-803 GIQHAKRLLQT
+803 GVQHAKRLLQT
-814 SPSLDQLQDA
+814 NPSLDQLQDA

>member
-1 MINTQEENKMRQ
+1 MRQ
-13 KIDFG
+13 KVDFG

-26 AIAVMKDTEA
+26 AIAVMQDGDS

-41 DDTQMDTTT
+41 DDDQGDTTA
-50 SCVYFNK
+50 SCISFNK
-57 KQTAFVGLSGKQ
+57 KQIMRVGEKAKNSIYEDATRSFQ
-69 GIERDLNK
+69 Q
-77 SYVKRKKSQP
+77 RKANSP

-95 NMGTDYLY
+95 NMGTNYCY
-103 VSNHMDKS
+103 ESTFMDRS
-111 LTAEDLSAEVL
+111 YSAEALSAEVL
-122 KKLKSYVRDE
+122 KKLKGYVRDE
-132 NIVAAVITVPAM
+132 NVTSAVITVPAM

-198 FDAALMHTEEGI
+198 FDAALMHTEDGI

-232 DQLLIPEIQN
+232 DQLFIPEIQN
-242 QYDLEDTISDSAMK
+242 QCDLEETILNPSMR
-256 VLLQATLK
+256 VLLQGALK
-264 TYAEDAKIKL
+264 RYAAEAKIKL
-274 SSSDQWSELIE
+274 SSSGNWDEVIE
-285 DLGEDDSGADIDEFD
+285 NLGEDDSGEEIEFD

-318 AIDITKYLVKRNNL
+318 AIDIAQDLIKRNNL
-332 ELSDLSSLILVG
+332 EPSDLSSLILVG

-351 LRRMLVEQV
+351 LRRMLAEQV

-382 STKDIPREL
+382 STKDIPKEL
-391 QKRDTKKAQLILKYP
+391 QKRDTTKAQLILKYP
-406 ETTVETAEHLGI
+406 ETTVETAEHLGV
-418 KIDRDA
+418 KIDRNA
-424 SESTLPETFNL
+424 SDSALPETFNL

-445 SGSLVIDND
+445 SGSLAIDND

-479 TIIPC
+479 TTIPC

-493 GLKIANATLPYNI
+493 GLKIANATLPYSI

-549 VEEDIITIPIYEIN
+549 VKDDVITIPTYEIN
-563 FDKEGSRAIFNKR
+563 FGKEGSKAIFNTR
-576 FGEIIVSGKDLPGF
+576 FGEISVSGEDLPGF
-590 LPSGSDVEITLNIDS
+590 LPSGSDVEVTLSIDS
-605 SRRAKFEAYFPS
+605 SRRAKYELYFPS
-617 LDETYEKQVAS
+617 LDETYEKQLAS
-628 EIKTDISTSQLK
+628 EIKTDIPTSQLK

-648 VAQKLSYSGNKD
+648 VAQELSHSGNKD

-665 QELDDAERLL
+665 QELDEAERLL

-719 EDLREINNEKGNAQ
+719 EDLRDINNEKGNART
-733 FSGLLT
+733 SSLLT

-749 SKQDAQSAAK
+749 SKKDVQSAAK
-759 LTEEVRSAAFSLHRQ
+759 LTEEINSMAFSLRQ
-774 DPAFWV
+774 QDTGFWV
-780 GMLEYMDYGFD
+780 GILEYMDYGFD

-803 GIQHAKRLLQT
+803 GVQHAKRLLQT
-814 SPSLDQLQDA
+814 NPSHEQLKDA
-824 VVTIMGLMKP
+824 VIIIIGLMKP

>member
-1 MINTQEENKMRQ
+1 MRQ
-13 KIDFG
+13 KVDFG

-26 AIAVMKDTEA
+26 AIAVMQDGDS

-41 DDTQMDTTT
+41 VGEEQNDTTP
-50 SCVYFNK
+50 SCISFNK
-57 KQTAFVGLSGKQ
+57 KKMMYVGNKAKNS
-69 GIERDLNK
+69 IEQEAIRNFQQ
-77 SYVKRKKSQP
+77 RKAAKP

-95 NMGTDYLY
+95 NMGTNYNY
-103 VSNHMDKS
+103 ESTFMDRS
-111 LTAEDLSAEVL
+111 YTAEALSAEVL
-122 KKLKSYVRDE
+122 KKLKGYVRDE
-132 NIVAAVITVPAM
+132 SVTSAVITVPAM

-169 EPIAASIAYGIKAT
+169 EPIAASIAYGIKPA

-198 FDAALMHTEEGI
+198 FDAALMHTEDGI

-242 QYDLEDTISDSAMK
+242 QYDLEDTISGSATK
-256 VLLQATLK
+256 DLLQEALK
-264 TYAEDAKIKL
+264 GYAAQAKIKL
-274 SSSDQWSELIE
+274 SSSDQWSEYIE
-285 DLGEDDSGADIDEFD
+285 NLGDDDEGEEIDFD

-318 AIDITKYLVKRNNL
+318 AIDITQDLIKRNNL
-332 ELSDLSSLILVG
+332 ESSDLSSLILVG

-391 QKRDTKKAQLILKYP
+391 QKRDITKAQLILKYP

-424 SESTLPETFNL
+424 SESSLPETFNL

-445 SGSLVIDND
+445 SGSLAIDND

-493 GLKIANATLPYNI
+493 GLKIANATLPYSI

-549 VEEDIITIPIYEIN
+549 MKGDVITIPTYEIN
-563 FDKEGSRAIFNKR
+563 FGKEGSKAIFNKR
-576 FGEIIVSGKDLPGF
+576 FGEISISGEDLPGF
-590 LPSGSDVEITLNIDS
+590 LPSGSDVEVTLSIDS
-605 SRRAKFEAYFPS
+605 SRRAKFELYFPS

-628 EIKTDISTSQLK
+628 EIKTDISTIQLK

-648 VAQKLSYSGNKD
+648 VAQELSHSGNKD

-665 QELDDAERLL
+665 EELDEAERLL

-708 PKAELDLEDAI
+708 PKAEIDLEDAI
-719 EDLREINNEKGNAQ
+719 EDLRDINNEKGNART
-733 FSGLLT
+733 SSLLT
-739 EFEAQARQII
+739 EFETQARQII
-749 SKQDAQSAAK
+749 SKKDVQSAAK
-759 LTEEVRSAAFSLHRQ
+759 LTEEINSMAFSLRQ
-774 DPAFWV
+774 QDTGFWV
-780 GMLEYMDYGFD
+780 GILEYMDYGFD

-803 GIQHAKRLLQT
+803 GVQHAKRLLQT
-814 SPSLDQLQDA
+814 NPSHEQLKDA
-824 VVTIMGLMKP
+824 VIIIIGLMRP

>member
-1 MINTQEENKMRQ
+1 MRQ
-13 KIDFG
+13 KVDFG

-26 AIAVMKDTEA
+26 AIAVMQDGDS

-41 DDTQMDTTT
+41 VGEEQNDTTP
-50 SCVYFNK
+50 SCISFNK
-57 KQTAFVGLSGKQ
+57 KKMMYVGNKAKNSIEQEAIRNFKQ
-69 GIERDLNK
+69 
-77 SYVKRKKSQP
+77 RKAAKP

-95 NMGTDYLY
+95 NMGTNYNY
-103 VSNHMDKS
+103 ESTFMDRS
-111 LTAEDLSAEVL
+111 YTAEALSAEVL
-122 KKLKSYVRDE
+122 KKLKGYVRDE
-132 NIVAAVITVPAM
+132 SVTSAVITVPAM

-169 EPIAASIAYGIKAT
+169 EPIAASIAYGIKPA

-198 FDAALMHTEEGI
+198 FDAALMHTEDGI

-232 DQLLIPEIQN
+232 NQLFIPEIQN
-242 QYDLEDTISDSAMK
+242 QCNLEETISGSAMK
-256 VLLQATLK
+256 DLLQEALK
-264 TYAEDAKIKL
+264 GYAAQAKIKL
-274 SSSDQWSELIE
+274 SSSDQWSEYI
-285 DLGEDDSGADIDEFD
+285 DNLGDDDEGEEIEFD

-309 KVVTPIFQQ
+309 RVVTPIFQQ
-318 AIDITKYLVKRNNL
+318 AIDITQDLIKRNNL
-332 ELSDLSSLILVG
+332 EPSDLSSLILVG

-351 LRRMLVEQV
+351 LRRMLAEQV
-360 TDKIDTSIDP
+360 TDKVDTSIDP

-391 QKRDTKKAQLILKYP
+391 QKRDTTKAQLILKYP
-406 ETTVETAEHLGI
+406 ETTVETAEHLGV
-418 KIDRDA
+418 KIDRSA
-424 SESTLPETFNL
+424 SDSALPETFNL

-445 SGSLVIDND
+445 SGSLAIDND

-484 QPSTITIIQ
+484 QPNTITIIQ
-493 GLKIANATLPYNI
+493 GLKIANATLPYSI

-549 VEEDIITIPIYEIN
+549 VKDDVITIPTYEIN
-563 FDKEGSRAIFNKR
+563 FGKEGSKAIFNKR
-576 FGEIIVSGKDLPGF
+576 FGEISISGEDLPGF
-590 LPSGSDVEITLNIDS
+590 LPSGSDVEVTLSIDS
-605 SRRAKFEAYFPS
+605 SRRAKFELYFPS
-617 LDETYEKQVAS
+617 LDETYEKQIAS
-628 EIKTDISTSQLK
+628 EIKTDISTNQLK

-648 VAQKLSYSGNKD
+648 VAQELSHSGNKD
-660 ADKRV
+660 ADKKV
-665 QELDDAERLL
+665 QELDEAERLL
-675 DERSDDR
+675 DERSADR

-719 EDLREINNEKGNAQ
+719 EDLRDINNEKGNART
-733 FSGLLT
+733 SILLT
-739 EFEAQARQII
+739 EFETQARQII
-749 SKQDAQSAAK
+749 SKQDIQSAAK
-759 LTEEVRSAAFSLHRQ
+759 LTKEINSTAFSLRQ
-774 DPAFWV
+774 QDTGFWV
-780 GMLEYMDYGFD
+780 GILEYMDYGFD
-791 DIQWTDRDAAFR
+791 DIQWTDRETAFK

-814 SPSLDQLQDA
+814 NPSHEQLQDA
-824 VVTIMGLMKP
+824 VVTIIGLMEP

>member
-1 MINTQEENKMRQ
+1 MRQ
-13 KIDFG
+13 KVDFG

-26 AIAVMKDTEA
+26 AIAVMQDGDS

-41 DDTQMDTTT
+41 DDDQGDTTP
-50 SCVYFNK
+50 SCVSFNK
-57 KQTAFVGLSGKQ
+57 KQIMRVGEKAKNS
-69 GIERDLNK
+69 IEQEAIQNL
-77 SYVKRKKSQP
+77 VKHKAGNP

-95 NMGTDYLY
+95 NMGTNYLY
-103 VSNHMDKS
+103 ESTFMNRS
-111 LTAEDLSAEVL
+111 YTAEELSAEVL
-122 KKLKSYVRDE
+122 KKLKGYVRDE
-132 NIVAAVITVPAM
+132 SVTSAVITVPAM

-154 RAAELAGFSYCELLQ
+154 RAAQLAGFSYCELLQ
-169 EPIAASIAYGIKAT
+169 EPIAASIAYGVKAN

-198 FDAALMHTEEGI
+198 FDAALMHTEDGI

-216 AGNNHLG
+216 AGDNHLG

-232 DQLLIPEIQN
+232 DHLFIPEIQ
-242 QYDLEDTISDSAMK
+242 QQCEIEDTISSSATK
-256 VLLQATLK
+256 VILQEALK
-264 TYAEDAKIKL
+264 RYAAEAKIKL
-274 SSSDQWSELIE
+274 SSSGQWNEFID
-285 DLGEDDSGADIDEFD
+285 DLGEDDNGEDIEFD

-318 AIDITKYLVKRNNL
+318 AIDITQDLIKRNNL
-332 ELSDLSSLILVG
+332 EPNDLSSLILVG

-351 LRRMLVEQV
+351 LRRMLAEQI

-391 QKRDTKKAQLILKYP
+391 QKRDTTKAQLILKYP

-418 KIDRDA
+418 KIDRA
-424 SESTLPETFNL
+424 SSDSLLPETFNL

-445 SGSLVIDND
+445 SGSLAIDND
-454 VEIIELQLNTGK
+454 VEIIELHLNTGK

-563 FDKEGSRAIFNKR
+563 FDKEGSKAIFNKR

-590 LPSGSDVEITLNIDS
+590 LPSGSDVEVTLSIDS
-605 SRRAKFEAYFPS
+605 SRIARFELYFPS

-648 VAQKLSYSGNKD
+648 VAQAQSYLGNKD
-660 ADKRV
+660 ADKKV
-665 QELDDAERLL
+665 QELDEAERLL

-682 DTKEKVKTSLTK
+682 DTKEKVRTSLTK
-694 TLIELDEYQEQGAW
+694 TLIELDEYEEQGAW

-719 EDLREINNEKGNAQ
+719 EDLRDINSEKGNAQ
-733 FSGLLT
+733 FSSLLT

-759 LTEEVRSAAFSLHRQ
+759 LTDEVRSAAFSLHRQ

>member
-1 MINTQEENKMRQ
+1 MRQ
-13 KIDFG
+13 KVDFG

-26 AIAVMKDTEA
+26 AIAVMQDGDS

-41 DDTQMDTTT
+41 DDDQGDTTP
-50 SCVYFNK
+50 SCVSFNK
-57 KQTAFVGLSGKQ
+57 KQIMRVGEKAKNS
-69 GIERDLNK
+69 IEQEAIQNL
-77 SYVKRKKSQP
+77 VKHKAGNP

-95 NMGTDYLY
+95 NMGTNYLY
-103 VSNHMDKS
+103 ESTFMNRS
-111 LTAEDLSAEVL
+111 YTAEELSAEVL
-122 KKLKSYVRDE
+122 KKLKGYVRDE
-132 NIVAAVITVPAM
+132 SVTSAVITVPAM

-154 RAAELAGFSYCELLQ
+154 RAAQLAGFSYCELLQ
-169 EPIAASIAYGIKAT
+169 EPIAASIAYGVKAH

-198 FDAALMHTEEGI
+198 FDAALMHTEDGI

-216 AGNNHLG
+216 AGDNHLG

-232 DQLLIPEIQN
+232 DHLFIPEIQ
-242 QYDLEDTISDSAMK
+242 QQCEIEDTISSSATK
-256 VLLQATLK
+256 VILQEALK
-264 TYAEDAKIKL
+264 RYAAEAKIKL
-274 SSSDQWSELIE
+274 SSSGQWNEFID
-285 DLGEDDSGADIDEFD
+285 DLGEDDNGEDIEFD

-318 AIDITKYLVKRNNL
+318 AIDITQDLIKRNNL
-332 ELSDLSSLILVG
+332 EPNDLSSLILVG

-351 LRRMLVEQV
+351 LRRMLAEQI

-391 QKRDTKKAQLILKYP
+391 QKRDTTKAQLILKYP

-418 KIDRDA
+418 KIDRA
-424 SESTLPETFNL
+424 SSDSLLPETFNL

-445 SGSLVIDND
+445 SGSLAIDND
-454 VEIIELQLNTGK
+454 VEIIELHLNTGK

-563 FDKEGSRAIFNKR
+563 FDKEGSKAIFNKR

-590 LPSGSDVEITLNIDS
+590 LPSGSDVEVTLSIDS
-605 SRRAKFEAYFPS
+605 SRIARFELYFPS

-648 VAQKLSYSGNKD
+648 VAQELSHSGNKE

-665 QELDDAERLL
+665 QELDEAERLL

-682 DTKEKVKTSLTK
+682 DTKEKVRTSLTK
-694 TLIELDEYQEQGAW
+694 TLIELDEYEEQGAW

-719 EDLREINNEKGNAQ
+719 EDLRDINSEKGNAQ
-733 FSGLLT
+733 FSSLLT

-759 LTEEVRSAAFSLHRQ
+759 LTDEVRSAAFSLHRQ

-803 GIQHAKRLLQT
+803 GVQHAKRLLQT
-814 SPSLDQLQDA
+814 NPSLDQLQDA

>member
-1 MINTQEENKMRQ
+1 MRQ
-13 KIDFG
+13 KVDFG

-26 AIAVMKDTEA
+26 AIAVMQDGDS

-41 DDTQMDTTT
+41 DDDQGDTTA
-50 SCVYFNK
+50 SCISFNK
-57 KQTAFVGLSGKQ
+57 KQIMRVGDKAKNA
-69 GIERDLNK
+69 IEQEAIQNFK
-77 SYVKRKKSQP
+77 KREATKL

-95 NMGTDYLY
+95 NMGTNYNY
-103 VSNHMDKS
+103 ESTFMDRS
-111 LTAEDLSAEVL
+111 YSAEALSAEVL
-122 KKLKSYVRDE
+122 KKLKGYVRDE
-132 NIVAAVITVPAM
+132 NVTSAVITVPAM

-154 RAAELAGFSYCELLQ
+154 RAAQLAGFSYCELLQ

-223 GKDLDTAIV
+223 GKDLDAAVV
-232 DQLLIPEIQN
+232 DQLFIPEIQK
-242 QYDLEDTISDSAMK
+242 QCDLEDTISDSAMK
-256 VLLQATLK
+256 GLLQEALK
-264 TYAEDAKIKL
+264 GFAAESKIKL
-274 SSSDQWSELIE
+274 SSSDQWSEFID
-285 DLGEDDSGADIDEFD
+285 DLGEDDSGDDIEFD

-318 AIDITKYLVKRNNL
+318 AIDITKDLIKRNNL
-332 ELSDLSSLILVG
+332 EPSDLSSLILVG

-351 LRRMLVEQV
+351 LRRMLVEQI

-424 SESTLPETFNL
+424 SESSLPETFSL
-435 EVLRTDGAWS
+435 EVLRSDGAWS
-445 SGSLVIDND
+445 SGSLAIDND

-484 QPSTITIIQ
+484 QPNTITIIQ

-549 VEEDIITIPIYEIN
+549 VKDDVITIPTYEIN
-563 FDKEGSRAIFNKR
+563 FGKEGSKAIFNTR
-576 FGEIIVSGKDLPGF
+576 FGEIIVSGEDLPGF
-590 LPSGSDVEITLNIDS
+590 LPSGSDVEVTLSIDS
-605 SRRAKFEAYFPS
+605 SRRATFELYFPS
-617 LDETYEKQVAS
+617 LDETYEQQVAS
-628 EIKTDISTSQLK
+628 EFKTDISTSQLK

-648 VAQKLSYSGNKD
+648 VAQAQSYLGNKD
-660 ADKRV
+660 ADKKV
-665 QELDDAERLL
+665 QELDEAERLL

-719 EDLREINNEKGNAQ
+719 EDLRDINNEKGNART
-733 FSGLLT
+733 SSLLT
-739 EFEAQARQII
+739 EFETQARHII
-749 SKQDAQSAAK
+749 SKQDIQSAAK
-759 LTEEVRSAAFSLHRQ
+759 LTEEINSMAFSLRQ
-774 DPAFWV
+774 QDTGFWV
-780 GMLEYMDYGFD
+780 GILEYMDYGFD
-791 DIQWTDRDAAFR
+791 DIQWTDHDAAFR
-803 GIQHAKRLLQT
+803 GVQHAKRLLQT
-814 SPSLDQLQDA
+814 NPSHEQLKDA
-824 VVTIMGLMKP
+824 VVTIIGLMRP

>member
-1 MINTQEENKMRQ
+1 MRQ
-13 KIDFG
+13 KVDFG

-26 AIAVMKDTEA
+26 AIAVMQDGDS

-41 DDTQMDTTT
+41 DDDQGDTTA
-50 SCVYFNK
+50 SCISFNK
-57 KQTAFVGLSGKQ
+57 KQIMRVGEKAKNA
-69 GIERDLNK
+69 IEQEAIQNFK
-77 SYVKRKKSQP
+77 NRKAAKP

-95 NMGTDYLY
+95 NMGTNYNY
-103 VSNHMDKS
+103 ESTFMDRS
-111 LTAEDLSAEVL
+111 YTAEALSAEVL
-122 KKLKSYVRDE
+122 KKLKGYVRDE
-132 NIVAAVITVPAM
+132 NVTSAVITVPAM

-169 EPIAASIAYGIKAT
+169 EPIAASIAYGIKAA

-198 FDAALMHTEEGI
+198 FDAALMHTEDGI

-232 DQLLIPEIQN
+232 NQLFIPEIQN
-242 QYDLEDTISDSAMK
+242 QCDLEETISGSAMK
-256 VLLQATLK
+256 DLLQEALK
-264 TYAEDAKIKL
+264 GYAAQAKIKL
-274 SSSDQWSELIE
+274 SSSDQWSEYI
-285 DLGEDDSGADIDEFD
+285 DNLGDDDEGEEIEFD

-309 KVVTPIFQQ
+309 RVVTPIFQQ
-318 AIDITKYLVKRNNL
+318 AIDITQDLIKRNNL
-332 ELSDLSSLILVG
+332 EPSDLSSLILVG

-351 LRRMLVEQV
+351 LRRMLAEQV
-360 TDKIDTSIDP
+360 TDKVDASIDP

-391 QKRDTKKAQLILKYP
+391 QKRDTTKAQLILKYP
-406 ETTVETAEHLGI
+406 ETTVETAEHLGV
-418 KIDRDA
+418 KIDRSA
-424 SESTLPETFNL
+424 SDSALPETFNL

-445 SGSLVIDND
+445 SGSLAIDND

-493 GLKIANATLPYNI
+493 GLKIANATLPYSI

-549 VEEDIITIPIYEIN
+549 VKDDVITIPTYEIN
-563 FDKEGSRAIFNKR
+563 FGKEGSKAIFNTR
-576 FGEIIVSGKDLPGF
+576 FGEISVSGEDLPGF
-590 LPSGSDVEITLNIDS
+590 LPSGSDVEVTLSIDS
-605 SRRAKFEAYFPS
+605 SRRAKYELYFPS
-617 LDETYEKQVAS
+617 LDETYEKQLAS

-648 VAQKLSYSGNKD
+648 VAQELSHSGNKD

-665 QELDDAERLL
+665 QELDEAERLL

-719 EDLREINNEKGNAQ
+719 EDLRDINNEKGNART
-733 FSGLLT
+733 SSLLT
-739 EFEAQARQII
+739 EFETQARQII
-749 SKQDAQSAAK
+749 SKQDIQSAAK
-759 LTEEVRSAAFSLHRQ
+759 LTKEINSTAFSLRQ
-774 DPAFWV
+774 QDAGFWI
-780 GMLEYMDYGFD
+780 GILEYMDYGFD

-803 GIQHAKRLLQT
+803 GVQHAKRLLQT
-814 SPSLDQLQDA
+814 NPSHEQLQDA
-824 VVTIMGLMKP
+824 VVTIIGLMKP

-839 MNNVDTSLLR
+839 MNNVDTSLLS

>member
-1 MINTQEENKMRQ
+1 MRQ
-13 KIDFG
+13 KVDFG

-26 AIAVMKDTEA
+26 AIAVMQDGDS

-41 DDTQMDTTT
+41 DDDQGDTTA
-50 SCVYFNK
+50 SCIAFNK
-57 KQTAFVGLSGKQ
+57 KQIMRVGEKAKNSIYEDATRNFQ
-69 GIERDLNK
+69 Q
-77 SYVKRKKSQP
+77 RKANSP

-95 NMGTDYLY
+95 NMGTNYCY
-103 VSNHMDKS
+103 ESTFMDRS
-111 LTAEDLSAEVL
+111 YTAEELSAEVL
-122 KKLKSYVRDE
+122 KKLKGYVRDE
-132 NIVAAVITVPAM
+132 NVTSAVITVPAM

-232 DQLLIPEIQN
+232 DQLFIPEIQN
-242 QYDLEDTISDSAMK
+242 QYNLEDTILNPSMR
-256 VLLQATLK
+256 VLLQDALK
-264 TYAEDAKIKL
+264 RYAAEAKIKL
-274 SSSDQWSELIE
+274 SSSNNWDEVIE
-285 DLGEDDSGADIDEFD
+285 NFGDDDEGEEIEFD

-318 AIDITKYLVKRNNL
+318 AIDITKDLVKRNNL

-351 LRRMLVEQV
+351 LRRMLAEQV
-360 TDKIDTSIDP
+360 TNKIDTSIDP

-391 QKRDTKKAQLILKYP
+391 QKRDITKAQLILKYP

-424 SESTLPETFNL
+424 SESSLPETFNL

-445 SGSLVIDND
+445 SGSLAIDND

-493 GLKIANATLPYNI
+493 GLKIANATLPYSI

-549 VEEDIITIPIYEIN
+549 MKGDVITIPTYEIN
-563 FDKEGSRAIFNKR
+563 FGKEGSKAIFNKR
-576 FGEIIVSGKDLPGF
+576 FGEISISGEDLPGF
-590 LPSGSDVEITLNIDS
+590 LPSGSDVEVTLSIDS
-605 SRRAKFEAYFPS
+605 SRRAKFELYFPS

-628 EIKTDISTSQLK
+628 EIKTDISTIQLK

-648 VAQKLSYSGNKD
+648 VAQELSHSGNKD

-665 QELDDAERLL
+665 EELDEAERLL

-682 DTKEKVKTSLTK
+682 DTKEKVRTSLTK

-708 PKAELDLEDAI
+708 PKAEIDLEDAI
-719 EDLREINNEKGNAQ
+719 EDLRDINNEKGNART
-733 FSGLLT
+733 SSLLT
-739 EFEAQARQII
+739 EFETQARQII
-749 SKQDAQSAAK
+749 SKKDVQSAAK
-759 LTEEVRSAAFSLHRQ
+759 LTEEINSMAFSLRQ
-774 DPAFWV
+774 QDTGFWV
-780 GMLEYMDYGFD
+780 GILEYMDYGFD

-803 GIQHAKRLLQT
+803 GVQHAKRLLQT
-814 SPSLDQLQDA
+814 NPSHEQLKDA
-824 VVTIMGLMKP
+824 VIIIIGLMRP

>member
-1 MINTQEENKMRQ
+1 MRQ
-13 KIDFG
+13 KVDFG

-26 AIAVMKDTEA
+26 AIAVMQDGDS

-41 DDTQMDTTT
+41 DDDQGDTTP
-50 SCVYFNK
+50 SCVSFNK
-57 KQTAFVGLSGKQ
+57 KQIMRVGEKAKNS
-69 GIERDLNK
+69 IEQEAIQNL
-77 SYVKRKKSQP
+77 VKHKAGNP

-95 NMGTDYLY
+95 NMGTNYLY
-103 VSNHMDKS
+103 ESTFMNRS
-111 LTAEDLSAEVL
+111 YTAEELSAEVL
-122 KKLKSYVRDE
+122 KKLKGYVRDE
-132 NIVAAVITVPAM
+132 SVTSAVITVPAM

-154 RAAELAGFSYCELLQ
+154 RAAQLAGFSYCELLQ
-169 EPIAASIAYGIKAT
+169 EPIAASIAYGVKAN

-198 FDAALMHTEEGI
+198 FDAALMHTEDGI

-216 AGNNHLG
+216 AGDNHLG

-232 DQLLIPEIQN
+232 DHLFIPEIQ
-242 QYDLEDTISDSAMK
+242 QQCEIEDTISSSATK
-256 VLLQATLK
+256 VILQEALK
-264 TYAEDAKIKL
+264 RYAAEAKIKL
-274 SSSDQWSELIE
+274 SSSGQWNEFID
-285 DLGEDDSGADIDEFD
+285 DLGEDDNGEDIEFD

-318 AIDITKYLVKRNNL
+318 AIDITQDLIKRNNL
-332 ELSDLSSLILVG
+332 EPNDLSSLILVG

-351 LRRMLVEQV
+351 LRRMLAEQI

-391 QKRDTKKAQLILKYP
+391 QKRDTTKAQLILKYP

-418 KIDRDA
+418 KIDRA
-424 SESTLPETFNL
+424 SSDSLLPETFNL

-445 SGSLVIDND
+445 SGSLAIDND
-454 VEIIELQLNTGK
+454 VEIIELHLNTGK

-506 GIEVYDT
+506 GVEVYDT

-563 FDKEGSRAIFNKR
+563 FDKEGSKAIFNKR

-590 LPSGSDVEITLNIDS
+590 LPSGSDVEVTLSIDS
-605 SRRAKFEAYFPS
+605 SRIARFELYFPS

-648 VAQKLSYSGNKD
+648 VAQELSHSGNKE

-665 QELDDAERLL
+665 QELDEAERLL

-682 DTKEKVKTSLTK
+682 DTKEKVRTSLTK
-694 TLIELDEYQEQGAW
+694 TLIELDEYEEQGAW

-719 EDLREINNEKGNAQ
+719 EDLRDINSEKGNAQ
-733 FSGLLT
+733 FSSLLT

-759 LTEEVRSAAFSLHRQ
+759 LTDEVRSAAFSLHRQ

-803 GIQHAKRLLQT
+803 GVQHAKRLLQT
-814 SPSLDQLQDA
+814 NPSLDQLQDA

>member
-1 MINTQEENKMRQ
+1 MRQ
-13 KIDFG
+13 KVDFG

-26 AIAVMKDTEA
+26 AIAVMQDSDS

-41 DDTQMDTTT
+41 DDDQGDTTA
-50 SCVYFNK
+50 SCIAFNK
-57 KQTAFVGLSGKQ
+57 KQIMRVGDKAKNA
-69 GIERDLNK
+69 IEQEAIQNFK
-77 SYVKRKKSQP
+77 KREATKL

-95 NMGTDYLY
+95 NMGTNYNY
-103 VSNHMDKS
+103 ESTFMDRS
-111 LTAEDLSAEVL
+111 YSAEALSAEVL
-122 KKLKSYVRDE
+122 KKLKGYVRDE
-132 NIVAAVITVPAM
+132 NVTSAVITVPAM

-154 RAAELAGFSYCELLQ
+154 RAAQLAGFSYCELLQ

-223 GKDLDTAIV
+223 GKDLDAAVV
-232 DQLLIPEIQN
+232 DQLFIPEIQK
-242 QYDLEDTISDSAMK
+242 QCDLEDTISDSAMK
-256 VLLQATLK
+256 GLLQEALK
-264 TYAEDAKIKL
+264 GFAAESKIKL
-274 SSSDQWSELIE
+274 SSSDQWSEFID
-285 DLGEDDSGADIDEFD
+285 DLGEDDSGDDIEFD

-318 AIDITKYLVKRNNL
+318 AIDITKDLIKRNNL
-332 ELSDLSSLILVG
+332 EPSDLSSLILVG

-351 LRRMLVEQV
+351 LRRMLVEQI

-391 QKRDTKKAQLILKYP
+391 QKRDTKKAQLILNYP

-424 SESTLPETFNL
+424 SESSLPETFSL
-435 EVLRTDGAWS
+435 EVLRSDGAWS
-445 SGSLVIDND
+445 SGSLAIDND

-484 QPSTITIIQ
+484 QPNTITIIQ

-542 MQDVRPG
+542 MQDIRPG
-549 VEEDIITIPIYEIN
+549 VKDDVITIPTYEIN
-563 FDKEGSRAIFNKR
+563 FGKEGSKAIFNKR
-576 FGEIIVSGKDLPGF
+576 FGEISISGEDLPGF
-590 LPSGSDVEITLNIDS
+590 LPSGSDVEVTLSIDS
-605 SRRAKFEAYFPS
+605 SRRAKFELYFPS

-628 EIKTDISTSQLK
+628 EIKTDISTIQLK

-648 VAQKLSYSGNKD
+648 VAQELSHSGNKD

-665 QELDDAERLL
+665 EELDEAERLL

-708 PKAELDLEDAI
+708 PKAEIDLEDAI
-719 EDLREINNEKGNAQ
+719 EDLRDINNEKGNART
-733 FSGLLT
+733 SSLLT
-739 EFEAQARQII
+739 EFETQARQII
-749 SKQDAQSAAK
+749 SKKDVQSAAK
-759 LTEEVRSAAFSLHRQ
+759 LTEEINSMAFSLRQ
-774 DPAFWV
+774 QDTGFWV
-780 GMLEYMDYGFD
+780 GILEYMDYGFD

-803 GIQHAKRLLQT
+803 GVQHAKRLLQT
-814 SPSLDQLQDA
+814 NPSHEQLKDA
-824 VVTIMGLMKP
+824 VIIIIGLMRP

>member
-1 MINTQEENKMRQ
+1 MRQ
-13 KIDFG
+13 KVDFG

-26 AIAVMKDTEA
+26 AIAVMQDGDS

-41 DDTQMDTTT
+41 DDDQGDTTP
-50 SCVYFNK
+50 SCVSFNK
-57 KQTAFVGLSGKQ
+57 KQIMRVGQKAKDT
-69 GIERDLNK
+69 IEHEAIQNLAKHK
-77 SYVKRKKSQP
+77 SANS

-95 NMGTDYLY
+95 NMGTNYNY
-103 VSNHMDKS
+103 ESTFMDRS
-111 LTAEDLSAEVL
+111 YTAEALSAEVL
-122 KKLKSYVRDE
+122 KKLKGYVRDE
-132 NIVAAVITVPAM
+132 NVTSAVITVPAM

-154 RAAELAGFSYCELLQ
+154 RAAEMAGFSYCELLQ

-198 FDAALMHTEEGI
+198 FDAALMHTEDGI

-223 GKDLDTAIV
+223 GKDLDAAIV
-232 DQLLIPEIQN
+232 DQLFIPEIQN
-242 QYDLEDTISDSAMK
+242 QYDLDETVSDPAMK
-256 VLLQATLK
+256 VLLQETLK
-264 TYAEDAKIKL
+264 RYAAEAKIRL
-274 SSSDQWSELIE
+274 SSTDKWSEYIE
-285 DLGEDDSGADIDEFD
+285 DLGEDDSGDDIEFD
-300 ITITLDQYE
+300 ITITIDQYE

-318 AIDITKYLVKRNNL
+318 AIDITKDLVKRNNL

-351 LRRMLVEQV
+351 LRRMLAEQV

-391 QKRDTKKAQLILKYP
+391 QQRDTTKAQLILRYP

-424 SESTLPETFNL
+424 SESSLPETFSL

-445 SGSLVIDND
+445 SGSLAVDND
-454 VEIIELQLNTGK
+454 VEIVELQLNTGK

-493 GLKIANATLPYNI
+493 GLKIANATLPYSI

-513 LVAKQGVWPLAGL
+513 LIAKQGVWPLAGL

-542 MQDVRPG
+542 MQDIRPG
-549 VEEDIITIPIYEIN
+549 VKDDIITIPTYEIN
-563 FDKEGSRAIFNKR
+563 FGKEGSKAIFNKR
-576 FGEIIVSGKDLPGF
+576 FGEISMSGEDLPGF
-590 LPSGSDVEITLNIDS
+590 LPSGSDVEVTLSIDS
-605 SRRAKFEAYFPS
+605 SRRAKFELYFPS
-617 LDETYEKQVAS
+617 LDETYEKQIAS

-648 VAQKLSYSGNKD
+648 VAQELSYSGNKD

-665 QELDDAERLL
+665 QELDEAERLL

-814 SPSLDQLQDA
+814 NPSHEQLQDA
-824 VVTIMGLMKP
+824 VVTIIGLMKP

>member
-1 MINTQEENKMRQ
+1 MRQ
-13 KIDFG
+13 KVDFG

-26 AIAVMKDTEA
+26 AIAVMQDGEA

-41 DDTQMDTTT
+41 DDDQGDTTA
-50 SCVYFNK
+50 SCVSFNK
-57 KQTAFVGLSGKQ
+57 KQIMRVGEKAKNSIEQEAIQNLAKHKSG
-69 GIERDLNK
+69 
-77 SYVKRKKSQP
+77 SP

-95 NMGTDYLY
+95 NMGTNYCY
-103 VSNHMDKS
+103 ESTFMDRS
-111 LTAEDLSAEVL
+111 YTAEELSAEVL
-122 KKLKSYVRDE
+122 KKLKGYVRDE
-132 NIVAAVITVPAM
+132 NVTSAVITVPAM

-154 RAAELAGFSYCELLQ
+154 RAAQLAGFSYCELLQ
-169 EPIAASIAYGIKAT
+169 EPIAASIAYGIKAN

-216 AGNNHLG
+216 AGDNHLG

-232 DQLLIPEIQN
+232 DQLFIPEIQQQCEIEN
-242 QYDLEDTISDSAMK
+242 TVSSSATK
-256 VLLQATLK
+256 VILQEALK
-264 TYAEDAKIKL
+264 RYAAEAKIKL
-274 SSSDQWSELIE
+274 SSSDQWSEFID
-285 DLGEDDSGADIDEFD
+285 DLGEDDSGEDIEFD

-318 AIDITKYLVKRNNL
+318 AIDITQDLIKRNNL
-332 ELSDLSSLILVG
+332 EPNDLSSLILVG

-351 LRRMLVEQV
+351 LRRMLAEQV
-360 TDKIDTSIDP
+360 TGKIDTSIDP

-391 QKRDTKKAQLILKYP
+391 QKRDTKKAQLTLKYP

-418 KIDRDA
+418 KIDREA
-424 SESTLPETFNL
+424 SESSLPETFSL

-445 SGSLVIDND
+445 SGSLAIEND
-454 VEIIELQLNTGK
+454 VEIVELQLNTGK

-513 LVAKQGVWPLAGL
+513 LVDKQGVWPLAGL

-542 MQDVRPG
+542 MQDIRPG

-563 FDKEGSRAIFNKR
+563 FDKEGSRAILNTR

-590 LPSGSDVEITLNIDS
+590 LPSGSDVEVTLSIDS
-605 SRRAKFEAYFPS
+605 SRIARFELYFPS
-617 LDETYEKQVAS
+617 LDETYEQQVAS

-648 VAQKLSYSGNKD
+648 VAQELSHSGNKD

-665 QELDDAERLL
+665 QELDEAERLL

-708 PKAELDLEDAI
+708 PKAEIELEDAI
-719 EDLREINNEKGNAQ
+719 EDLRDINNEKGNART
-733 FSGLLT
+733 SSLLT

-749 SKQDAQSAAK
+749 SKKDVQSAAK
-759 LTEEVRSAAFSLHRQ
+759 LTEEINSMAFSLRQ
-774 DPAFWV
+774 QDTGFWV
-780 GMLEYMDYGFD
+780 GILEYMDYGFD
-791 DIQWTDRDAAFR
+791 DIQWTDRDAALR
-803 GIQHAKRLLQT
+803 GVQHAKRLLQT
-814 SPSLDQLQDA
+814 NPSHEQLKDA
-824 VVTIMGLMKP
+824 VITIIGLMKP

>member
-1 MINTQEENKMRQ
+1 MRQ
-13 KIDFG
+13 KVDFG

-26 AIAVMKDTEA
+26 AIAVMQDGDS

-41 DDTQMDTTT
+41 DDDQGDTTA
-50 SCVYFNK
+50 SCISFNK
-57 KQTAFVGLSGKQ
+57 KQIMRVGDKAKNA
-69 GIERDLNK
+69 IEQEAIQNFK
-77 SYVKRKKSQP
+77 KREATKL

-95 NMGTDYLY
+95 NMGTNYNY
-103 VSNHMDKS
+103 ESTFMDRS
-111 LTAEDLSAEVL
+111 YSAEALSAEVL
-122 KKLKSYVRDE
+122 KKLKGYVRDE
-132 NIVAAVITVPAM
+132 NVTSAVITVPAM

-154 RAAELAGFSYCELLQ
+154 RAAQLAGFSYCELLQ

-223 GKDLDTAIV
+223 GKDLDAAVV
-232 DQLLIPEIQN
+232 DQLFIPEIQK
-242 QYDLEDTISDSAMK
+242 QCDLEDTISDSAMK
-256 VLLQATLK
+256 GLLQEALK
-264 TYAEDAKIKL
+264 GFAAESKIKL
-274 SSSDQWSELIE
+274 SSSDQWSEFID
-285 DLGEDDSGADIDEFD
+285 DLGEDDSGDDIEFD

-318 AIDITKYLVKRNNL
+318 AIDITKDLIKRNNL
-332 ELSDLSSLILVG
+332 EPSDLSSLILVG

-351 LRRMLVEQV
+351 LRRMLVEQI

-424 SESTLPETFNL
+424 SESSLPETFSL
-435 EVLRTDGAWS
+435 EVLRSDGAWS
-445 SGSLVIDND
+445 SGSLAIDND

-484 QPSTITIIQ
+484 QPNTITIIQ

-549 VEEDIITIPIYEIN
+549 VKDDVITIPTYEIN
-563 FDKEGSRAIFNKR
+563 FGKEGSKAIFNTR
-576 FGEIIVSGKDLPGF
+576 FGEISISGEDLPGF
-590 LPSGSDVEITLNIDS
+590 LPAGSDVEVTLSIDS
-605 SRRAKFEAYFPS
+605 SRRATFELYFPS
-617 LDETYEKQVAS
+617 LDETYEQQVAS
-628 EIKTDISTSQLK
+628 EFKTDISTSQLK

-648 VAQKLSYSGNKD
+648 VAQSQSYSGNKD
-660 ADKRV
+660 ADKKV
-665 QELDDAERLL
+665 QELDEAERLL

-719 EDLREINNEKGNAQ
+719 EDLRDINNEKGNART
-733 FSGLLT
+733 SSLLT
-739 EFEAQARQII
+739 EFETQARQII
-749 SKQDAQSAAK
+749 SKQDIQSAAK
-759 LTEEVRSAAFSLHRQ
+759 LTKEINSTAFSLRQ
-774 DPAFWV
+774 QDTGFWV
-780 GMLEYMDYGFD
+780 GILEYMDYGFD
-791 DIQWTDRDAAFR
+791 DIQWTDRDAAFK

-814 SPSLDQLQDA
+814 NPSHEQLQDA
-824 VVTIMGLMKP
+824 VVTIIGLMEP